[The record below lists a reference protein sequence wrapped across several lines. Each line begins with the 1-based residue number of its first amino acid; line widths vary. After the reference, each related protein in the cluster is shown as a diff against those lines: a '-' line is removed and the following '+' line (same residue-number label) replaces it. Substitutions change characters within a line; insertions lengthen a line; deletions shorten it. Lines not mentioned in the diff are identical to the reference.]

1 MKKMMLIDGS
11 SLLFRSFYALLPS
24 YKEDYSLPIE
34 GLMRAKDGTP
44 TNAIFGLS
52 SIIFK
57 LMNDFKADYA
67 LAAFD
72 TSQPTLRHEAFEDY
86 KGTRKK
92 PPVDLIPQFAL
103 SRELFNEFGITT
115 YEEAGIEADDI
126 IGTMAKKG
134 SRAGM
139 EVIIISGDKDL
150 LQLVDGNISV
160 YLTRKGVSDL
170 EKMDEKAIFEKY
182 TLTPDQI
189 PDLKG
194 LMGDPSDNIPGIK
207 GVGEK
212 TAIKLLTEFNN
223 VETIVNSQI
232 KGKLGEKIKEQAQ
245 AALLSKKLA
254 TIMCDVNLPFD
265 IENIVYNGVNYNNL
279 ARFFR
284 KYDLNS
290 HLRKLNQ
297 LESLESESVNEKV
310 DSSKIEFED
319 ITNSDGK
326 LKSKPF
332 SIVVE
337 QLGKNYFIGPIIG
350 VVLYQD
356 DKGYFMS
363 VDDLL
368 NDNNLLKLLE
378 DERIEKYSLD
388 VKQTINALD
397 KVGIKIKNLS
407 FDLSLATYL
416 LEPSLDESECSV
428 FKYYNLELPYQDIA
442 LKNLNEQQIRDY
454 ALCKAKSIYD
464 LKNQVMDLLK
474 ERNQLDLYYEL
485 ELPLASIL
493 ASMERNGIKLDV
505 STIRNMEKEVQ
516 ERLDT
521 LTKEIH
527 ELANKEFNINSY
539 AQVADVLYD
548 ELKLPANKKRSTNA
562 DYLEQIAMFHPIVN
576 LILEYRKYS
585 KLQGTYIKGLQNF
598 VHSDGKLHT
607 IYNQFLTQTGRLSS
621 KEPNLQNITIRDDEQ
636 RQIRKAFLP
645 SNKDSYLLSVD
656 YSQIELRILAHMAN
670 ATSLIEAFNNDEDI
684 HTKTAMEV
692 FDIKSQNEVTPTQ
705 RRQAKAVNFGI
716 IYGISD
722 WGLAEQLGVPVGV
735 AKEFIARYFA
745 TYPEIKTYLEKA
757 ISDCEKNGYV
767 KTLFNRIRY
776 VKEINDPNY
785 SVREFGKRIAMNAP
799 IQGTAAD
806 VIKKAMIDID
816 KVIKSNKF
824 KTKMLLQIHDE
835 LVFEVPSEELVEVVP
850 LICDTMEKCANLQVR
865 LKVDYGYGKNWY
877 DTK

>member
-52 SIIFK
+52 LIIFK

-182 TLTPDQI
+182 ALTPDQI

-368 NDNNLLKLLE
+368 NDNNLLKILE

-745 TYPEIKTYLEKA
+745 TYPEIKTYLDKA

-835 LVFEVPSEELVEVVP
+835 LVFEIPSEELVEVVP
-850 LICDTMEKCANLQVR
+850 LICDTMEKCANFQVR

>member
-52 SIIFK
+52 LIIFK

-745 TYPEIKTYLEKA
+745 TYPEIKTYLDKA

-816 KVIKSNKF
+816 KIIKSNKF

-850 LICDTMEKCANLQVR
+850 LICDTMEKCANFQVR